1 MNSIGR
7 YQLVE
12 RVGQGGMGVVYRAFD
27 TLLERVVAVK
37 LISEAIEAG
46 PEQRERFFREARAA
60 GQLSHRNII
69 TIHDLGEH
77 QGQPYLA
84 MEYLDG
90 EDLQRRLGGPDR
102 MSLARKVE
110 IIIQVC
116 EGLDYAHARGVVHRD
131 IKPANIFITE
141 GGTVKIL
148 DFGLARLVSSELTNS
163 NKIVG
168 TVNYMAPELVRGERA
183 DHRSDVFSAGVVFYE
198 LLGGRKAFEGDS
210 FAATLFKILQEEPE
224 SLTRIEPSLPAA
236 LVAIVE
242 RALAK
247 PRDERYQHMADMLR
261 DMAVYRQQLIASARP
276 PSGGHGRPPD
286 QSPVRPPSAPA
297 LPPDAPTIV
306 NGAGP
311 FSGVNPPA
319 PPLLTPSPGA
329 PAAELQR
336 ATARSPAFDRRIW
349 LAAAAVLLAVL
360 AFATWAA
367 RAPRSARPSPSV
379 VSAPPSHD
387 PAAVTAAVRQASQ
400 ALEAGNFVEA
410 QQHAD
415 AALALD
421 PNHAEARR
429 VREWA
434 VGTASHVS
442 RGLKEAQAHYD
453 AGRFDE
459 AVRAAGDVLSV
470 APGQPDAT
478 RLMQEGAARVRRR
491 AADEA
496 RARMVEEK
504 ATARAA
510 DAAGLAAP
518 MYKTAIA
525 AERAAQRRY
534 EAGRF
539 GEAAAKYYEASGLFR
554 SAALTA
560 HSAAAF
566 AAEAARTAAE
576 RTASERVPR
585 QAEDRP
591 RDERPPLPQP
601 TPPEPPPS
609 QPVSRSPDPLPAR
622 PMPAPPAGPKAVPAP
637 SLPPPEPSAEGL
649 IRTVLASYETALETR
664 NLSALKRLWPSLT
677 ATQESAFRSEFQH
690 ASRIDVEIESP
701 RIDVAGASA
710 TAAFLRR
717 YELVT
722 TDRQRLTSQSLA
734 TMTLRRTDAGWVI
747 EQVRFASLR

>member
-1 MNSIGR
+1 
-7 YQLVE
+7 
-12 RVGQGGMGVVYRAFD
+12 
-27 TLLERVVAVK
+27 
-37 LISEAIEAG
+37 
-46 PEQRERFFREARAA
+46 
-60 GQLSHRNII
+60 
-69 TIHDLGEH
+69 
-77 QGQPYLA
+77 
-84 MEYLDG
+84 
-90 EDLQRRLGGPDR
+90 
-102 MSLARKVE
+102 
-110 IIIQVC
+110 
-116 EGLDYAHARGVVHRD
+116 
-131 IKPANIFITE
+131 
-141 GGTVKIL
+141 
-148 DFGLARLVSSELTNS
+148 
-163 NKIVG
+163 
-168 TVNYMAPELVRGERA
+168 
-183 DHRSDVFSAGVVFYE
+183 
-198 LLGGRKAFEGDS
+198 
-210 FAATLFKILQEEPE
+210 
-224 SLTRIEPSLPAA
+224 
-236 LVAIVE
+236 
-242 RALAK
+242 
-247 PRDERYQHMADMLR
+247 
-261 DMAVYRQQLIASARP
+261 
-276 PSGGHGRPPD
+276 
-286 QSPVRPPSAPA
+286 
-297 LPPDAPTIV
+297 
-306 NGAGP
+306 
-311 FSGVNPPA
+311 
-319 PPLLTPSPGA
+319 
-329 PAAELQR
+329 
-336 ATARSPAFDRRIW
+336 
-349 LAAAAVLLAVL
+349 
-360 AFATWAA
+360 
-367 RAPRSARPSPSV
+367 
-379 VSAPPSHD
+379 
-387 PAAVTAAVRQASQ
+387 VRQASQ

-518 MYKTAIA
+518 AYKTAIA
-525 AERAAQRRY
+525 TERAAQRRY
-534 EAGRF
+534 EAGQF

-649 IRTVLASYETALETR
+649 IRALLASYETALETR

-677 ATQESAFRSEFQH
+677 AAQESAFRSEFQH

-701 RIDVAGASA
+701 RIDVAGAAA